1 VIESPARAQRMVS
14 AEIVVADT
22 AIAATVTKSFFNI
35 IILPI
40 FVIYPLTLTNLRTFS
55 RIKPSTALF
64 NRSVLS

>member
-1 VIESPARAQRMVS
+1 MVS